1 MTNPTQRLDARLS
14 PHAPAVLSLL
24 RVVFGLLFLCH
35 ATSHLFGWPLAS
47 QQAPVGTWPFFYAG
61 VLELVTAIL
70 ITIGLFTRVAAFI
83 ASGVMAFAFFTQHL
97 PTGVIP
103 MTNGGELAV
112 MYCFVFFF
120 LVFAGGGAFALDTRL
135 NSGPRLASATR
146 A

>member
-1 MTNPTQRLDARLS
+1 MTSPARRLDERLT

-35 ATSHLFGWPLAS
+35 ATSHLFGWPLTS
-47 QQAPVGTWPFFYAG
+47 QQAPAGAWPFFYAG

-70 ITIGLFTRVAAFI
+70 ITVGLFTRIAAFV

-120 LVFAGGGAFALDTRL
+120 LIFAGGGTFALDARL
-135 NSGPRLASATR
+135 HGEARQIRRIPA
-146 A
+146 

>member
-1 MTNPTQRLDARLS
+1 MTNPTQRLDTRLS
-14 PHAPAVLSLL
+14 PHAPAVLSAF

-47 QQAPVGTWPFFYAG
+47 QQAPVGAWPFYAG
-61 VLELVTAIL
+61 ILELIASIL
-70 ITIGLFTRVAAFI
+70 ITVGLFTRIAAFV

-112 MYCFVFFF
+112 LYCFAFIF
-120 LVFAGGGAFALDTRL
+120 LVFAGGGSFALDGRL
-135 NSGPRLASATR
+135 HGTSRLAGRTA